1 MEYSG
6 MKEIV
11 WGVWKER
18 ENMNADMKWLDN
30 PEVFKVNQLEAHS
43 DHCYYLDYSDMKK
56 EKNPLLQ
63 SLNGQWEFAYS
74 KNVMERPVDF
84 YKETFDASGF
94 DKIMVPGHIELA
106 GYDKIRYINTMYPW
120 EGKEYHRGAY
130 SMEATGAEEG
140 MFSEAQ
146 YNPVGSY
153 IKYFDLDKNMCGKRI
168 YICFEGVEEAMY
180 LWLNGQFIGYAEDSF
195 TPSEFDLTPYV
206 KEKGNVLAVQVHK
219 MSTAAFLEDQDFFRF
234 FGIFRNVTLKA
245 IPDVHLE
252 DVWFKPVLNQDNE
265 SGSVSVSMK
274 VSATDSQNVTAGFI
288 LKDREENILVEKS
301 LQLNK
306 ENNHLEGTICVDLES
321 VKLWDNHNPYLY
333 HAYVE
338 LKAEDGSLAEVIP
351 YDIGFRRIEIIDK
364 VVYLNGKRLVI
375 TGVNRHEWN
384 ARTGR
389 CIGIEDMKADISC
402 MLRNN
407 INSVRTCHYPDQIPW
422 YYMCDDAGIY
432 VMAETNLESHGSFQK
447 LGAIEPSCN
456 VPGSIPQWRDA
467 VLERAKNNF
476 ETFKNHTS
484 ILFWSL
490 GNESYAGDDIE
501 AMNVYFAEKKD
512 GRLVHYESSYYNR
525 AYEDTISDLE
535 TRMYAKPEDVEE
547 YLNNSPKKPYILC
560 EFMHDM
566 GNSMGGLGSYMKLID
581 KYDRYHGGFIWDFI
595 DQAIMVKDP
604 VTGRDVLRYGGDFDD
619 KPADYEFSANG
630 IVFADRKEKPAM
642 QEVRYYYGLYR

>member
-1 MEYSG
+1 
-6 MKEIV
+6 
-11 WGVWKER
+11 
-18 ENMNADMKWLDN
+18 MNADMKWLDN
-30 PEVFKVNQLEAHS
+30 PEVFKVNQLEPHS

-321 VKLWDNHNPYLY
+321 VRLWDNHNPYLY

-525 AYEDTISDLE
+525 AYEDTISDFE

-581 KYDRYHGGFIWDFI
+581 KYDMYHGGFLWDFI
-595 DQAIMVKDP
+595 DQAIMVKDS
-604 VTGRDVLRYGGDFDD
+604 VTGKDVLRYGGDFDD

>member
-1 MEYSG
+1 
-6 MKEIV
+6 
-11 WGVWKER
+11 
-18 ENMNADMKWLDN
+18 MNADMKWLDN
-30 PEVFKVNQLEAHS
+30 PEVFKVNQLEPHS

-168 YICFEGVEEAMY
+168 HICFEGVEEAMY

-195 TPSEFDLTPYV
+195 TPSEFDLTPYI

-234 FGIFRNVTLKA
+234 FGIFRNVTLKT

-306 ENNHLEGTICVDLES
+306 ENDHLEGTICVDLES
-321 VKLWDNHNPYLY
+321 VRLWDNHGPYLY

-525 AYEDTISDLE
+525 AYEDTISDFE

-581 KYDRYHGGFIWDFI
+581 KYDMYHGGFIWDFI

-604 VTGRDVLRYGGDFDD
+604 VTGKDVLRYGGDFDD
-619 KPADYEFSANG
+619 KPSDYEFSANG

>member
-1 MEYSG
+1 
-6 MKEIV
+6 
-11 WGVWKER
+11 
-18 ENMNADMKWLDN
+18 MNADMKWLDN
-30 PEVFKVNQLEAHS
+30 PEVFKVNQLEPHS

-168 YICFEGVEEAMY
+168 HICFEGVEEAMY

-456 VPGSIPQWRDA
+456 VPGSIPQWRGA

-525 AYEDTISDLE
+525 AYEDTISDFE

-566 GNSMGGLGSYMKLID
+566 GNSMGGLGSYMRLID
-581 KYDRYHGGFIWDFI
+581 KYDMYHGGFIWDFI
-595 DQAIMVKDP
+595 DQAIMVKDS
-604 VTGRDVLRYGGDFDD
+604 VTGKDVLRYGGDFDD

>member
-1 MEYSG
+1 
-6 MKEIV
+6 
-11 WGVWKER
+11 
-18 ENMNADMKWLDN
+18 MNADMKWLDN
-30 PEVFKVNQLEAHS
+30 PEVFRVNQLEAHS

-56 EKNPLLQ
+56 EKNPLFQ
-63 SLNGQWEFAYS
+63 SLNGQWEFSYS
-74 KNVMERPVDF
+74 KNVKSRPVNF
-84 YKETFDASGF
+84 YEETFDASGF

-168 YICFEGVEEAMY
+168 HICFEGVEEAMY

-195 TPSEFDLTPYV
+195 TPSEFDLTPYI

-306 ENNHLEGTICVDLES
+306 ENNHLEGTICVDLER

-364 VVYLNGKRLVI
+364 VIYLNGKRLVI

-384 ARTGR
+384 AKTGR
-389 CIGIEDMKADISC
+389 CIGVEDMKADISC

-422 YYMCDDAGIY
+422 YYMCDNAGIY

-456 VPGSIPQWRDA
+456 VPGSFPQWRDA
-467 VLERAKNNF
+467 VLDRAKNNF

-501 AMNVYFAEKKD
+501 AMNVYFAEKQD

-547 YLNNSPKKPYILC
+547 YLINSPKKPYILC

-604 VTGRDVLRYGGDFDD
+604 VTGKDVLRYGGDFDD